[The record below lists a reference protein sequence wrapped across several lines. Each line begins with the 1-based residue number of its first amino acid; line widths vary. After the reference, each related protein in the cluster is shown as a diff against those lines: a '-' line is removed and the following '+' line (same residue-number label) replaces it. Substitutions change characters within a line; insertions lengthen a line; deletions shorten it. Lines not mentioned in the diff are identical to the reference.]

1 MVDQRYP
8 AHLDFLTQL
17 LDVHW
22 PSNGNGLVLV
32 SPDIGGVGTAPAV
45 QITGLPIPE
54 FNSLLGNIKLG
65 DDQADAVEIM
75 TQPSKAMLQH
85 LYAWSPGYIQDNS
98 NDGNLPLGI
107 FPAYNFLGNILLNIG
122 KIKDDFPSWGNSFRV
137 NLPQLAGTGPTTG
150 ARTRYIVYLGP
161 PNSSQ
166 APGTYWFAVFSTGP
180 DDYPPQTNEFIL
192 GNYDG
197 GTPTLYLADGTPLPS
212 PANYLTA
219 GQIVFAYGDGS
230 DALACATYI
239 TNNCHEVGGST
250 PTVSVDSWVIDIPTS
265 GQEADEELDVGL
277 FSTKTPDIMG
287 NKTQNFNVNFLAG
300 GDEGGWWTNNSPWLI
315 KNSHQQFKTYN
326 FGDLPAITK
335 TVTVQYDSN
344 GNPTG
349 LTMT

>member
-1 MVDQRYP
+1 MVDERYP

-22 PSNGNGLVLV
+22 PSGGPLILV
-32 SPDIGGVGTAPAV
+32 SPDIGGINFPGPVT
-45 QITGLPIPE
+45 ITGLP
-54 FNSLLGNIKLG
+54 FNGSFDPMVANLKFG
-65 DDQADAVEIM
+65 DSGAGSVPV
-75 TQPSKAMLQH
+75 TTLPSSAMLSH

-98 NDGNLPLGI
+98 NDGILADGI
-107 FPAYNFLGNILLNIG
+107 FPAFNDLGNILINPA
-122 KIKDDFPSWGNSFRV
+122 KILEDFPSWDSTFKI
-137 NLPQLAGTGPTTG
+137 NLPGLGGTGPTIG

-161 PNSSQ
+161 PSSSQ

-197 GTPTLYLADGTPLPS
+197 GTPTLYLADGTPLPL
-212 PANYLTA
+212 PANYLTQ
-219 GQIVFAYGDGS
+219 GQTVRAFGDGS

-239 TNNCHEVGGST
+239 TDSAHEIGGST
-250 PTVSVDSWVIDIPTS
+250 PTVSVDTWVIDFPTS
-265 GQEADEELDVGL
+265 GQEADEEIDIGL
-277 FSTKTPDIMG
+277 FSTTALVKNGPL
-287 NKTQNFNVNFLAG
+287 TQNFNQNFLQG

-315 KNSHQQFKTYN
+315 KNSHQQFKKFN

-349 LTMT
+349 LTMV